1 MVALGRRLQQL
12 VSLGAGEVS
21 WLKDNSVHWRRRWTL
36 NAPVTKSTPE
46 NQPTSSLAVLGPVCL
61 RHHPQHPCAW
71 LSGLPAQRGPVCLSL
86 HSGAMF
92 PHPQQSEELGTEMPW
107 GRPGPRGQLQL
118 RQPSFCQ
125 VKHGPQ
131 LLPEATSPRE
141 GLTPPPAHT

>member
-61 RHHPQHPCAW
+61 RHHPQQSKCV
-71 LSGLPAQRGPVCLSL
+71 PAN
-86 HSGAMF
+86 
-92 PHPQQSEELGTEMPW
+92 
-107 GRPGPRGQLQL
+107 
-118 RQPSFCQ
+118 
-125 VKHGPQ
+125 
-131 LLPEATSPRE
+131 E
-141 GLTPPPAHT
+141 GLSIPVPGSQDSLPSEAQCACLFLLVPSVSPSATVRGTGNRNAMGEARAPGATPAPSTQFLPGQAWATVAP